1 MKKIHFD
8 LVTPLS
14 PHFQALWEME
24 RDSDKA
30 KDKEGENKRKLQGE
44 PRGHKE
50 TEVVIEGEDS

>member
-1 MKKIHFD
+1 MS
-8 LVTPLS
+8 PLS

-44 PRGHKE
+44 PRGDKE

>member
-1 MKKIHFD
+1 
-8 LVTPLS
+8 
-14 PHFQALWEME
+14 ME
-24 RDSDKA
+24 RDSDKV